1 MMQRTDMVEM
11 HSVDLGKMTSRRTG
25 CLQEV
30 SSNLKHSVIQ
40 MSVKIS
46 GGLTLSQKT
55 LWFIWYMLV
64 HAALILP

>member
-40 MSVKIS
+40 MSVNFVA
-46 GGLTLSQKT
+46 KT

-64 HAALILP
+64 HAALILPWEFLL